1 MMMYLRQPT
10 GLICILGN
18 KRMNDKKRNV
28 RKNGSM
34 HAYLFLLPSLTG
46 VLVLFVIP
54 YLDVLRR
61 SFLDGTGQRFVGMD
75 NYKTVVENTSFRLAA
90 GNTVLFLAVCVP
102 LLLFLSLL
110 IAIYLQKNKVI
121 GNWLKSVFLLPMAM
135 PVASIVLLWNVLFTR
150 NGFLSGFLGL
160 LGVAGQNWLNTRY
173 SFAILVFSYIWK
185 NLGYDIVLWLAAL
198 ATIPSEIY
206 EAARVDG
213 AGEGQCFLHI
223 TMPNLWSSLFL
234 ILTLSLINGF
244 KVFREAYL
252 VAGDYPE
259 QHIYLLQHLFNNWF
273 RDLAV
278 NKLAAGAVLMGLVLF
293 VLIMVFQKL
302 FDRETS

>member
-1 MMMYLRQPT
+1 
-10 GLICILGN
+10 
-18 KRMNDKKRNV
+18 
-28 RKNGSM
+28 
-34 HAYLFLLPSLTG
+34 
-46 VLVLFVIP
+46 
-54 YLDVLRR
+54 
-61 SFLDGTGQRFVGMD
+61 MD
-75 NYKTVVENTSFRLAA
+75 NYKTVVENISFRLAA

-160 LGVAGQNWLNTRY
+160 FGVAGQNWLNTRY

-223 TMPNLWSSLFL
+223 TS
-234 ILTLSLINGF
+234 LTL
-244 KVFREAYL
+244 VL
-252 VAGDYPE
+252 VIFDSDIIPD
-259 QHIYLLQHLFNNWF
+259 QWF
-273 RDLAV
+273 
-278 NKLAAGAVLMGLVLF
+278 
-293 VLIMVFQKL
+293 
-302 FDRETS
+302 

>member
-1 MMMYLRQPT
+1 MMLYLRQPT

-75 NYKTVVENTSFRLAA
+75 NYKTVVENISFRLAA

-160 LGVAGQNWLNTRY
+160 FGVAGQNWLNTRY

-206 EAARVDG
+206 ECRLPSKTAICAMFG
-213 AGEGQCFLHI
+213 GQCV
-223 TMPNLWSSLFL
+223 T
-234 ILTLSLINGF
+234 
-244 KVFREAYL
+244 
-252 VAGDYPE
+252 
-259 QHIYLLQHLFNNWF
+259 
-273 RDLAV
+273 
-278 NKLAAGAVLMGLVLF
+278 
-293 VLIMVFQKL
+293 
-302 FDRETS
+302 

>member
-1 MMMYLRQPT
+1 MECAFY
-10 GLICILGN
+10 
-18 KRMNDKKRNV
+18 
-28 RKNGSM
+28 
-34 HAYLFLLPSLTG
+34 
-46 VLVLFVIP
+46 
-54 YLDVLRR
+54 
-61 SFLDGTGQRFVGMD
+61 
-75 NYKTVVENTSFRLAA
+75 
-90 GNTVLFLAVCVP
+90 
-102 LLLFLSLL
+102 
-110 IAIYLQKNKVI
+110 QK
-121 GNWLKSVFLLPMAM
+121 WFP
-135 PVASIVLLWNVLFTR
+135 
-150 NGFLSGFLGL
+150 SGFLGL

-293 VLIMVFQKL
+293 VLIHGISEVI
-302 FDRETS
+302 

>member
-1 MMMYLRQPT
+1 MMLYLRQPT

-102 LLLFLSLL
+102 LLLFCH
-110 IAIYLQKNKVI
+110 
-121 GNWLKSVFLLPMAM
+121 F
-135 PVASIVLLWNVLFTR
+135 
-150 NGFLSGFLGL
+150 
-160 LGVAGQNWLNTRY
+160 
-173 SFAILVFSYIWK
+173 
-185 NLGYDIVLWLAAL
+185 
-198 ATIPSEIY
+198 
-206 EAARVDG
+206 
-213 AGEGQCFLHI
+213 
-223 TMPNLWSSLFL
+223 
-234 ILTLSLINGF
+234 
-244 KVFREAYL
+244 
-252 VAGDYPE
+252 
-259 QHIYLLQHLFNNWF
+259 
-273 RDLAV
+273 
-278 NKLAAGAVLMGLVLF
+278 
-293 VLIMVFQKL
+293 
-302 FDRETS
+302 